1 MHATY
6 TTLKNFT
13 VTLGMCLVVL
23 SFCASSAWAQSDT
36 KDKSY
41 DRLARV
47 KATTSI
53 DGVSEQPSQ
62 VALVSS
68 YPNPFNPEATIRFD
82 VRKSQQVRL
91 SVFNELGQ
99 QVMVLVNGLDP
110 WDVSRGAEFLRELC
124 LGAIRHKGQVLR
136 PARQGQGYDEHRRGK
151 RTAEPGGACQ
161 QLSQPL

>member
-6 TTLKNFT
+6 TTLKKFT

-23 SFCASSAWAQSDT
+23 SFCASSAWAQST
-36 KDKSY
+36 EKDEY
-41 DRLARV
+41 ERLARV
-47 KATTSI
+47 KTTTNI

-62 VALVSS
+62 VALLSS

-99 QVMVLVNGLDP
+99 QVMVLVNGRLE
-110 WDVSRGAEFLRELC
+110 A
-124 LGAIRHKGQVLR
+124 GQHEARLVAYGLPSGTYFVRLETDTGVVTRSIVLT
-136 PARQGQGYDEHRRGK
+136 K
-151 RTAEPGGACQ
+151 
-161 QLSQPL
+161 

>member
-6 TTLKNFT
+6 TTLKKFT

-36 KDKSY
+36 KNKSY

-47 KATTSI
+47 KTTTSI

-82 VRKSQQVRL
+82 VSKSQQVRL
-91 SVFNELGQ
+91 SVFNELVQ
-99 QVMVLVNGLDP
+99 QVMVLVNGRLEAGQHEARLAAYGLP
-110 WDVSRGAEFLRELC
+110 SGAYFVRLETDTGVVTRS
-124 LGAIRHKGQVLR
+124 IVLT
-136 PARQGQGYDEHRRGK
+136 K
-151 RTAEPGGACQ
+151 
-161 QLSQPL
+161 

>member
-6 TTLKNFT
+6 TTLKKFT

-23 SFCASSAWAQSDT
+23 SFCVNAAWAQNSSSGDG
-36 KDKSY
+36 Y
-41 DRLARV
+41 ERLVTV
-47 KATTSI
+47 KATAGI
-53 DGVSEQPSQ
+53 DGVAGQPSQ

-99 QVMVLVNGLDP
+99 QVMVLVNGRLEAGQHEARLAAYGLP
-110 WDVSRGAEFLRELC
+110 SGAYFVRLETDTGVVTRTV
-124 LGAIRHKGQVLR
+124 VLM
-136 PARQGQGYDEHRRGK
+136 K
-151 RTAEPGGACQ
+151 
-161 QLSQPL
+161 

>member
-6 TTLKNFT
+6 TTLKKFT

-23 SFCASSAWAQSDT
+23 SFCANAAWAQSGSNKTD
-36 KDKSY
+36 Y
-41 DRLARV
+41 ERLARV
-47 KATTSI
+47 KTTTSI

-68 YPNPFNPEATIRFD
+68 YPNPFNPETTIRFD

-99 QVMVLVNGLDP
+99 QVMVLVNGRLEAGQHEARLAAYGLP
-110 WDVSRGAEFLRELC
+110 SGAYFVRLETDTGVVTRS
-124 LGAIRHKGQVLR
+124 IVLT
-136 PARQGQGYDEHRRGK
+136 K
-151 RTAEPGGACQ
+151 
-161 QLSQPL
+161 

>member
-23 SFCASSAWAQSDT
+23 SFCANAAWAQSGT
-36 KDKSY
+36 GDKTY
-41 DRLARV
+41 ERLARV
-47 KATTSI
+47 KTTTSI

-99 QVMVLVNGLDP
+99 QVMVLVNGRLE
-110 WDVSRGAEFLRELC
+110 A
-124 LGAIRHKGQVLR
+124 GQHEARLAAYGLPSGTYFVRLETDTGVVTRSVVLM
-136 PARQGQGYDEHRRGK
+136 K
-151 RTAEPGGACQ
+151 
-161 QLSQPL
+161 

>member
-6 TTLKNFT
+6 TTLKKFT

-36 KDKSY
+36 KNKSY

-47 KATTSI
+47 KTTTSI

-99 QVMVLVNGLDP
+99 QVMVLVNGRLEAGQHEARLAAYGLP
-110 WDVSRGAEFLRELC
+110 SGAYFVRLETDTGVVTRS
-124 LGAIRHKGQVLR
+124 IVLT
-136 PARQGQGYDEHRRGK
+136 K
-151 RTAEPGGACQ
+151 
-161 QLSQPL
+161 

>member
-6 TTLKNFT
+6 TTLKKFT

-23 SFCASSAWAQSDT
+23 SFCASSAWAQST
-36 KDKSY
+36 EKDEY
-41 DRLARV
+41 ERLARV
-47 KATTSI
+47 KTTTNI

-82 VRKSQQVRL
+82 VSKSQQVRL

-99 QVMVLVNGLDP
+99 QVMVLVNGRLEAGQHEARLAAYGLP
-110 WDVSRGAEFLRELC
+110 SGAYFVRLETDTGVVTRS
-124 LGAIRHKGQVLR
+124 IVLT
-136 PARQGQGYDEHRRGK
+136 K
-151 RTAEPGGACQ
+151 
-161 QLSQPL
+161 

>member
-1 MHATY
+1 MHAIY
-6 TTLKNFT
+6 TTLKKFT

-23 SFCASSAWAQSDT
+23 SFCASSAWAQSSSTDE
-36 KDKSY
+36 SY

-99 QVMVLVNGLDP
+99 QVVVLVNGRLEAGQHEARLAAYGLP
-110 WDVSRGAEFLRELC
+110 SGAYFVRLETETGVITRS
-124 LGAIRHKGQVLR
+124 IVLT
-136 PARQGQGYDEHRRGK
+136 K
-151 RTAEPGGACQ
+151 
-161 QLSQPL
+161 

>member
-82 VRKSQQVRL
+82 VSKSQQVRL

-99 QVMVLVNGLDP
+99 QVMVLVNGRLE
-110 WDVSRGAEFLRELC
+110 A
-124 LGAIRHKGQVLR
+124 GQHEARLAAYGLPSGTYFVRLETDTGVITRSIVLT
-136 PARQGQGYDEHRRGK
+136 K
-151 RTAEPGGACQ
+151 
-161 QLSQPL
+161 

>member
-6 TTLKNFT
+6 TTLKKFT

-23 SFCASSAWAQSDT
+23 SFCASSAWAQST
-36 KDKSY
+36 EKDEY
-41 DRLARV
+41 ERLARV
-47 KATTSI
+47 KTTTNI

-62 VALVSS
+62 VALLSS

-99 QVMVLVNGLDP
+99 QVMVLVDGRLEAGQHEARLAAYGLPSGTYFVRLETDTG
-110 WDVSRGAEFLRELC
+110 VVTRTV
-124 LGAIRHKGQVLR
+124 VLM
-136 PARQGQGYDEHRRGK
+136 K
-151 RTAEPGGACQ
+151 
-161 QLSQPL
+161 

>member
-6 TTLKNFT
+6 TTLKKFT

-23 SFCASSAWAQSDT
+23 SFCTSSVWAQVGSSSD
-36 KDKSY
+36 KEY

-47 KATTSI
+47 KTTTSI

-62 VALVSS
+62 VALISS

-99 QVMVLVNGLDP
+99 QVMVLVNGRLEAGQHEARLAAYGLP
-110 WDVSRGAEFLRELC
+110 SGAYFVRLETDTGVVTRS
-124 LGAIRHKGQVLR
+124 IVLT
-136 PARQGQGYDEHRRGK
+136 K
-151 RTAEPGGACQ
+151 
-161 QLSQPL
+161 

>member
-1 MHATY
+1 MHAIY
-6 TTLKNFT
+6 TTLKKFT

-23 SFCASSAWAQSDT
+23 SFCVSSAWAQVRPEGD
-36 KDKSY
+36 Y

-53 DGVSEQPSQ
+53 DGVIEQPSQ
-62 VALVSS
+62 VALLSS

-99 QVMVLVNGLDP
+99 QVMVLVNGRLEAGQHEARLAAYGLP
-110 WDVSRGAEFLRELC
+110 SGAYFVRLETDTGVVTRTV
-124 LGAIRHKGQVLR
+124 VLM
-136 PARQGQGYDEHRRGK
+136 K
-151 RTAEPGGACQ
+151 
-161 QLSQPL
+161 

>member
-6 TTLKNFT
+6 TTLKKFT

-23 SFCASSAWAQSDT
+23 SFCANAAWAQPNTSSD
-36 KDKSY
+36 KEGY
-41 DRLARV
+41 ERFARV
-47 KATTSI
+47 KTTTSI

-62 VALVSS
+62 VALLSS

-99 QVMVLVNGLDP
+99 QVMVLVNGRLE
-110 WDVSRGAEFLRELC
+110 A
-124 LGAIRHKGQVLR
+124 GQHEARLAAYGLPSGTYFVRLETDTGVVTHSIVLT
-136 PARQGQGYDEHRRGK
+136 K
-151 RTAEPGGACQ
+151 
-161 QLSQPL
+161 